1 VEDTKTL
8 VIATGN
14 PNKLKEI
21 QSLLKDFPITIKS
34 KDEAGLKSVEI
45 EETGTTFEENAL
57 LKAKGIQQYTGTMV
71 LADDSGIAVDA
82 LEGAPGVYS
91 ARYAGEEG
99 NDQKN
104 NEKLLEA
111 LKEVPMEERGAVF
124 VCAIVLLFPDGRVL
138 KARGVTRG
146 RVGFEKKGQGG
157 FGYDP
162 LFKLPDGKTMAELTA
177 KEKNAI
183 SHRGKALRKI
193 KELLEEEFA
202 KEIKE

>member
-1 VEDTKTL
+1 MKDKKTL

-14 PNKLKEI
+14 PNKLIEI
-21 QSLLKDFPITIKS
+21 QSLLKDFPIAVKS
-34 KDEAGLKSVEI
+34 KDEAGLESVEI

-57 LKAKGIQQYTGTMV
+57 LKAKGIQQYTKTMV

-82 LEGAPGVYS
+82 LGGAPGVYS
-91 ARYAGEEG
+91 ARYAGEEA

-104 NEKLLEA
+104 NEKLLSA
-111 LKEVPMEERGAVF
+111 LKEVPEEKRGAEF
-124 VCAIVLLFPDGRVL
+124 VCAIVLLFPDGKVL

-146 RVGFEKKGQGG
+146 RIGFEKKGRGG

-162 LFKLPDGKTMAELTA
+162 LFELPEGKTMAELTA
-177 KEKNAI
+177 KEKNEI

-193 KELLEEEFA
+193 KKLLEEEFR
-202 KEIKE
+202 KEPKE

>member
-1 VEDTKTL
+1 MSDTKTL

-21 QSLLKDFPITIKS
+21 QSLLKDFPIQIQS
-34 KDEAGLKSVEI
+34 KDEAGLQSVEI

-57 LKAKGIQQYTGTMV
+57 LKAKGIQAYTGTMV

-91 ARYAGEEG
+91 ARYAGEEA

-111 LKEVPMEERGAVF
+111 LKEVPKEERGAEF
-124 VCAIVLLFPDGRVL
+124 VCAMVLLFPDGKIL
-138 KARGVTRG
+138 KATGVTRG
-146 RVGFEKKGQGG
+146 EVGFENKGRGG

-162 LFKLPDGKTMAELTA
+162 LFELPDGKTMAELSA
-177 KEKNAI
+177 GEKNAL
-183 SHRGKALRKI
+183 SHRGKALRRI
-193 KELLEEEFA
+193 KELLEEAFREG
-202 KEIKE
+202 KEI

>member
-1 VEDTKTL
+1 MEDKKTL

-21 QSLLKDFPITIKS
+21 QSLLRDFPISVKS
-34 KDEAGLKSVEI
+34 KDEAGLKSLEI

-57 LKAKGIQQYTGTMV
+57 LKAKGIQAHTGTMV
-71 LADDSGIAVDA
+71 LADDSGITVDA
-82 LEGAPGVYS
+82 LQGAPGVYS

-99 NDQKN
+99 NDQRN
-104 NEKLLEA
+104 NEKLLDA
-111 LKEVPMEERGAVF
+111 LEGLPKEKRGAAF
-124 VCAIVLLFPDGRVL
+124 VCVIVLLFPDGKVL

-146 RVGFEKKGQGG
+146 YVGFEKRGQGG

-162 LFKLPDGKTMAELTA
+162 IFVLPQGKTMGELTG
-177 KEKNAI
+177 KEKNEI

-193 KELLEEEFA
+193 KELLKEEF
-202 KEIKE
+202 